1 MYLTKGHLLDLPVPT
16 SFTNVDHN
24 ILGLM
29 EKQHKA
35 KTTTDTI
42 KSEAI
47 GFAIIINLYIPSRY
61 YHVTHPP
68 PLL

>member
-1 MYLTKGHLLDLPVPT
+1 MRPSYSGGLLETLPVKQKSRVIKT
-16 SFTNVDHN
+16 
-24 ILGLM
+24 LGLM

-47 GFAIIINLYIPSRY
+47 GFAIIINLYIPSR
-61 YHVTHPP
+61 
-68 PLL
+68 